1 MGKRQ
6 TMLQLH
12 RESVRSL
19 TFNTLR
25 CAVYLLS
32 GLFLLKHLNQPS
44 HVASEMTFESWH
56 LVF

>member
-1 MGKRQ
+1 
-6 TMLQLH
+6 MLQLH